1 MPGPARLLKAKRD
14 ARAAA
19 LRVARD
25 VRAKRLK
32 QGRENRDTL
41 AANTRDVRAA
51 RLARAAGLEGQP
63 SRVTRQGMRPQQGT
77 SSGSTPTWETR
88 QAPQGS
94 STVVVPSGIRPS
106 TPISFQN
113 PTPQVRVATFAAPVS
128 SPSAVSPLTSSPSSR
143 PSPLTSS
150 PSSPSS
156 PLTPSQSTQS
166 SPPWAF
172 SSSPPKSPSGVAQM
186 DTNDDDEPRN
196 WVSQGLN
203 ASDLLGPM
211 DLSDDNDEF
220 NWNGAPSFSLVKKNA
235 SHRLKGRAR
244 RGRSSRVPRTRHKS
258 TVKPTKTSKRS
269 KSVRFGENK
278 RIPTGAVLRR
288 LIGQQLGK
296 NHKVVEI
303 RRTTIIHPQKSCKLH
318 VLAKDLK
325 TQSLKGFEGKWE
337 LDHHRISLLP
347 LAKIKVNTPKDWTVL
362 HAKTK
367 GWKSYRLAE

>member
-1 MPGPARLLKAKRD
+1 MSGRARLLKAKRD

-32 QGRENRDTL
+32 RGRENRDTL

-63 SRVTRQGMRPQQGT
+63 SRVTRQGMRPQQGP

-113 PTPQVRVATFAAPVS
+113 PTPPVRVATFAAPVS
-128 SPSAVSPLTSSPSSR
+128 SPPTG
-143 PSPLTSS
+143 SPLTSS
-150 PSSPSS
+150 PSSPSSPLTSS

-166 SPPWAF
+166 SPPWGF
-172 SSSPPKSPSGVAQM
+172 PSSPQKSPSFRVAQM
-186 DTNDDDEPRN
+186 DTNDDDGPRN
-196 WVSQGLN
+196 WGQGLN
-203 ASDLLGPM
+203 ASDLLGSM
-211 DLSDDNDEF
+211 DDSDDSGEF
-220 NWNGAPSFSLVKKNA
+220 NWNQAPSFSLVKKNA
-235 SHRLKGRAR
+235 PHRLKGRAR

-258 TVKPTKTSKRS
+258 TAKPTKASKRS
-269 KSVRFGENK
+269 KSVRFGQNK

-325 TQSLKGFEGKWE
+325 TQSLKGFGGKWE

-347 LAKIKVNTPKDWTVL
+347 LAKIKVSTPKDWTVL